1 MLGLM
6 ERFVY
11 FRIFGLISRW
21 LLENVFEKICIND
34 EFVLYFL
41 IDINEVYILVVW
53 IYILSMWDGILKWLI
68 YLKNYLLFR
77 IDIYEY

>member
-68 YLKNYLLFR
+68 YLENYLLFR
-77 IDIYEY
+77 IDIYV

>member
-68 YLKNYLLFR
+68 YLENYLLFK
-77 IDIYEY
+77 IDIYV

>member
-41 IDINEVYILVVW
+41 IDINKVYILVVW
-53 IYILSMWDGILKWLI
+53 IYILSMGDGILKWLI
-68 YLKNYLLFR
+68 YLENYLLFK
-77 IDIYEY
+77 IDIYV

>member
-11 FRIFGLISRW
+11 FRIFGLISYW

-68 YLKNYLLFR
+68 YFENYLLFK
-77 IDIYEY
+77 IDIYV